1 MLKSHLSVISKL
13 QFFQSMGYDVF
24 SCMMAFGSSASQH
37 STVQL
42 SIQKEIN
49 SDANTAPHLSIGP
62 KINGQQNLTGF
73 VEFFYQYLVDH
84 SLDASFECCGKVFFA
99 KIKVPYSFY
108 LIYYKYILIL
118 HSWVHSEYIY
128 IYI

>member
-42 SIQKEIN
+42 SIKKEIN

-62 KINGQQNLTGF
+62 KINVNKTSL
-73 VEFFYQYLVDH
+73 VSLSFFTSIWWITV
-84 SLDASFECCGKVFFA
+84 
-99 KIKVPYSFY
+99 
-108 LIYYKYILIL
+108 
-118 HSWVHSEYIY
+118 
-128 IYI
+128 